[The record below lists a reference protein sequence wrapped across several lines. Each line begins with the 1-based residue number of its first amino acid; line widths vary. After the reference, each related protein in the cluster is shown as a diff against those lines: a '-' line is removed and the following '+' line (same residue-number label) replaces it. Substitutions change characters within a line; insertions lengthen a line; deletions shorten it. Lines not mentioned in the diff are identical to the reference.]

1 MNNGITKENLL
12 RHFSGALGTDEDL
25 AALADGIAE
34 QLAKQPGEI
43 RLLQIYTNTDN
54 LPGDLLDILAKD
66 FNIYWWDSNADIETK
81 RRIIKSAPASHR
93 IMGTVAATKRQ
104 ADAFFPGST
113 LEEWFNY
120 GGDPGYFRLCI
131 NITES
136 EAAGVDITTIA
147 EAEARL
153 LSTKR
158 WSAHLESVSY
168 MVRHALQTAGYVD
181 TWQYL
186 PPRCGLWRCGEL
198 PQVNT

>member
-12 RHFSGALGTDEDL
+12 RHFSTALAEDEDI
-25 AALADGIAE
+25 AALADAVAE
-34 QLAKQPGEI
+34 QLAKQPGQI
-43 RLLQIYTNTDN
+43 RLLLIYPNTDN
-54 LPGDLLDILAKD
+54 LPEDLLDILAQD
-66 FNIYWWDSNADIETK
+66 FNVYWWDGNASLETK
-81 RRIIKSAPASHR
+81 RRIIKNAPASHR
-93 IMGTVAATKRQ
+93 VMGTVAATKKQ

-131 NITES
+131 NITDSES
-136 EAAGVDITTIA
+136 EEVPVTTVA
-147 EAEARL
+147 DAEARL

-168 MVRHALQTAGYVD
+168 MIRHVIQTGCRID

-186 PPRCGLWRCGEL
+186 PPRCGLHRCGTL
-198 PQVNT
+198 PET

>member
-12 RHFSGALGTDEDL
+12 RHFSDALGTDEDL
-25 AALADGIAE
+25 AALADGIAV
-34 QLAKQPGEI
+34 QLAKQPGKI
-43 RLLQIYTNTDN
+43 RLLLIYTNTDN
-54 LPGDLLDILAKD
+54 LPGDLLDILAED
-66 FNIYWWDSNADIETK
+66 FNVYWWDGNADIDTK
-81 RRIIKSAPASHR
+81 RRIIKNAPASHR
-93 IMGTVAATKRQ
+93 IMGTVGATKKQ

-120 GGDPGYFRLCI
+120 GGNPGYFRLCI

-136 EAAGVDITTIA
+136 EAAGVDVTTVA

-158 WSAHLESVSY
+158 WSAHLETVSY
-168 MVRHALQTAGYVD
+168 MVRHELQTAGRVN

-186 PPRCGLWRCGEL
+186 PPRCGLWRCGVL
-198 PQVNT
+198 PEV